1 MALWVK
7 QNPTVPPC
15 GIVEAVGWQ
24 KIKVAVG
31 KGVNAMTVN
40 RGLDH
45 AGRAVDLGKGRDE
58 EWETGDVELKIRTGE
73 RKISEGRG
81 Q

>member
-15 GIVEAVGWQ
+15 GIVEAVGW
-24 KIKVAVG
+24 VNVRVGAG

-40 RGLDH
+40 QGLIM
-45 AGRAVDLGKGRDE
+45 LGEWKIKGTR
-58 EWETGDVELKIRTGE
+58 VAY
-73 RKISEGRG
+73 